1 MGSID
6 GLRRQIERMIEQLPP
21 APAQPT
27 AIGER
32 SIDLSA
38 LTDEQLEVLHE
49 HLLHKQEI
57 NGGAPPFISDEWL
70 QAWLAGEVR
79 PALTTE
85 ELLASF
91 LAIDIT
97 AVPDE
102 QLTAYPVS
110 RVGYNNLLINHI
122 QRGRMDH
129 TTRED
134 LKCWYHWRREQLGRV
149 AS

>member
-1 MGSID
+1 MGSSID
-6 GLRRQIERMIEQLPP
+6 GLRRQIERLAEQMPP
-21 APAQPT
+21 APAQPA

-49 HLLHKQEI
+49 HLLHKQEE
-57 NGGAPPFISDEWL
+57 GADPVISDAWL

-91 LAIDIT
+91 FAIDIT

-102 QLTAYPVS
+102 QLAAYPVS
-110 RVGYNNLLINHI
+110 RVGYNNLLVNHI

-129 TTRED
+129 STRED
-134 LKCWYHWRREQLGRV
+134 LKCWYHWRREQLARV